1 MPLTTQDLTSTFS
14 GNVLT
19 DQTYRKGDTL
29 RMPLTTQDLTSTFS
43 GNVLTDQTYRKGDS
57 LPVEED
63 KPSYEFMLEFFSQ
76 DEKYA
81 DWSVEEIER
90 WATILFNENATFDE
104 FVYYHN
110 QL

>member
-1 MPLTTQDLTSTFS
+1 M
-14 GNVLT
+14 
-19 DQTYRKGDTL
+19 KGE
-29 RMPLTTQDLTSTFS
+29 
-43 GNVLTDQTYRKGDS
+43 S

-63 KPSYEFMLEFFSQ
+63 RPSYEFMLEFFSQ

-81 DWSVEEIER
+81 SWSDEEIER
-90 WATILFNENATFDE
+90 WATTLFNENVTFDE

>member
-1 MPLTTQDLTSTFS
+1 LKGIEEDQTESKGASFRRPLTTQDLTSSFG
-14 GNVLT
+14 GNTIT
-19 DQTYRKGDTL
+19 DQTYMKGE
-29 RMPLTTQDLTSTFS
+29 
-43 GNVLTDQTYRKGDS
+43 S

-63 KPSYEFMLEFFSQ
+63 RPSYEFMLEFFSQ

-81 DWSVEEIER
+81 DWSDEEIER
-90 WATILFNENATFDE
+90 WATTLFNENVTFDE